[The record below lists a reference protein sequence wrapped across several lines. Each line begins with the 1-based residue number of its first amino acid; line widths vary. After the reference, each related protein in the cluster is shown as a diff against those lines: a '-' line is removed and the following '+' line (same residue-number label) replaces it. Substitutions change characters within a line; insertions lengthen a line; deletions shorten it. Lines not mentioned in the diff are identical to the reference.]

1 MTDTIP
7 KYRQNMQN
15 PAPLNGMT
23 LHLSGRNYW
32 HPGTKKY
39 TLHRLFYKRRRY
51 KGPPLHKRESG
62 GSGNSSGHFDN
73 QCFSVLCRRRK
84 GGVWDNRYK
93 NITDGRSPET

>member
-32 HPGTKKY
+32 HSGTKNTRCIGY
-39 TLHRLFYKRRRY
+39 FISADVIRVHHFTNESQVALETVVDTLM
-51 KGPPLHKRESG
+51 
-62 GSGNSSGHFDN
+62 
-73 QCFSVLCRRRK
+73 SVLCRRRK